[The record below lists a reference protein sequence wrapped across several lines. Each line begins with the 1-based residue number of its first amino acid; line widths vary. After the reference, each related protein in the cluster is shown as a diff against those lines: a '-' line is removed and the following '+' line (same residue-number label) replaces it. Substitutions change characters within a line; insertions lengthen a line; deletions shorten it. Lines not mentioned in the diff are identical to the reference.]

1 MSGKLWFLFQLMKLY
16 SNKWMVYLKFDSF
29 QPLMKKNSLKD
40 FTIYT
45 RLTSVPCNMFLTHV
59 HITCNC
65 PLTKILYKNRLFC
78 IVQREIIL
86 SRLCCDTHENI
97 ESVLVISSS
106 NSSFAMRKI
115 VRIDAFYM
123 NTYSRHWRFKQKDF
137 FFKFKFIHYYFQK
150 KLHS

>member
-1 MSGKLWFLFQLMKLY
+1 MNGLSKIRLI
-16 SNKWMVYLKFDSF
+16 STINE
-29 QPLMKKNSLKD
+29 KKNSFKD

-86 SRLCCDTHENI
+86 SRLCWDTHENI

-123 NTYSRHWRFKQKDF
+123 NTYSRH
-137 FFKFKFIHYYFQK
+137 
-150 KLHS
+150 

>member
-1 MSGKLWFLFQLMKLY
+1 MNGLSKIRLI
-16 SNKWMVYLKFDSF
+16 STINE
-29 QPLMKKNSLKD
+29 KKNSFKD

-45 RLTSVPCNMFLTHV
+45 LLTSVPCNMFLTNV

-86 SRLCCDTHENI
+86 SRLCWDTHENI

-106 NSSFAMRKI
+106 NSSFA

-123 NTYSRHWRFKQKDF
+123 NTYSRH
-137 FFKFKFIHYYFQK
+137 
-150 KLHS
+150 